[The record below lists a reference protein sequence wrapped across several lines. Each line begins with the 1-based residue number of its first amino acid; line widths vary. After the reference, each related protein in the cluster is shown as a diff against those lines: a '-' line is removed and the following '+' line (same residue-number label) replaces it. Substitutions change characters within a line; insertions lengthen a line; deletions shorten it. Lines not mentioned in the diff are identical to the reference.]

1 MTHRLPAFAFTIA
14 FTFGCLPSAGQA
26 AEAVP
31 VTPDNFIRAESDMYF
46 AVEVA
51 GSALGKLQNRREMMP
66 IDRQTVIRS
75 NRDTLYS
82 SAVFDLD
89 AGPVT
94 VSMPDA
100 GTRFMSL
107 VVIDED
113 HYVPFIAHGKGSH
126 TFTREQIG
134 TRYMLVGVRT
144 LVNSEDPAD
153 LRAVHALQ
161 DAIAVEQAGPGQFE
175 IPDWDKASQK
185 TIRDALLVLNTT
197 LPDLRHTFGSRG
209 EVDPIRHLIGTAAAW
224 GGNPDKEAIYLN
236 VTPKHNDGRTVYRL
250 SVRDVPVD
258 GFWSISVYNAQGFFV
273 PNALNA
279 YSLNNLTAAKEDDG
293 TVRIQFG
300 GCDAQSV
307 NCLPTPEGWNYMV
320 RLYQPQAA
328 ILDGSWQ
335 FPGAQQV
342 P

>member
-1 MTHRLPAFAFTIA
+1 MTHRLPVFAFFIA
-14 FTFGCLPSAGQA
+14 FTVGCLPSAGQA

-161 DAIAVEQAGPGQFE
+161 DAIAVEQAGPGRFE

-250 SVRDVPVD
+250 SVKDVPVD